1 MKWIKSRNKFLN
13 EAKIRDVIF
22 PRQAKAVSSI
32 WSEKY
37 LDYEEVTPTTKIKQG
52 KWKLSDED
60 KMAVLGKFFD
70 CNMNEVYRVFTNLPD
85 KLVEILA
92 LSIDD
97 KLISQEKYRVILKDL
112 NIKNPT
118 IDQIVIIYDNVFRK
132 LAITETQ
139 SAEMIQKDENGRP
152 MRDESGDMIK
162 VVKNPG
168 DPIFSNNLVNINSF
182 ISDYNRCY
190 PDSSVD
196 NSIFQNRE
204 ISNLRSMAKIDENSD
219 YKVDFEIFNKDLY
232 LSITHN
238 PKDILNMSISKFYA
252 SCQHLYGGG
261 YRTQL
266 LGNIFDPNSIPAFLT
281 FETPIFWDDEKISDQ
296 LPLSRMMIRNIES
309 FGTDSS
315 DETKLFFDRAY
326 PDRMKDI
333 FDTIV
338 TKYSENEQNVRD
350 SVTYMFTPDVDT
362 TDSISEPY
370 MDRLRIRKY
379 PYIGK
384 NTRTLYLN
392 RSQDWTNV
400 KIAPDAKIK
409 ELVIETTDIPEDLSK
424 IPLNPDWIKFKFLT
438 IHSLNNFDKVK
449 TDSIAFDKCKFN
461 SRIFDD
467 ISTINPNI
475 KKLQIVSCDLE
486 GPINISIFENLEE
499 LHMIYTLDN
508 IDELKDLS
516 ENLKVKK
523 LVLSGD
529 LIKDKECKKYIN
541 SLKQKGMRVEIVGP
555 II

>member
-22 PRQAKAVSSI
+22 PRQAKAVAST

-70 CNMNEVYRVFTNLPD
+70 CDMNVVYRVFTNLPD

-139 SAEMIQKDENGRP
+139 AAEMIQKDENGRP

-162 VVKNPG
+162 VAKNPG

-196 NSIFQNRE
+196 ASIFQNRE
-204 ISNLRSMAKIDENSD
+204 ISNLRSMAKIEENSE

-261 YRTQL
+261 YRSQL
-266 LGNIFDPNSIPAFLT
+266 LGNVFDPNSIPAFLT
-281 FETPIFWDDEKISDQ
+281 FETPIFWNDEIISDQ
-296 LPLSRMMIRNIES
+296 LPLSRMMIRSIES
-309 FGTDSS
+309 FSSDS

-333 FDTIV
+333 FGDIV
-338 TKYSENEQNVRD
+338 TKYSENEQNVAD
-350 SVTYMFTPDVDT
+350 SATYMFTPDVDT

-384 NTRTLYLN
+384 NTKTLYLN

-449 TDSIAFDKCKFN
+449 TDSIAFDKCKFS

-467 ISTINPNI
+467 ISTINPDI

>member
-22 PRQAKAVSSI
+22 PRQAKAVASN
-32 WSEKY
+32 WSEKF

-60 KMAVLGKFFD
+60 KMDVLGKFFD
-70 CNMNEVYRVFTNLPD
+70 CDMNVVYRVFTDLPD

-97 KLISQEKYRVILKDL
+97 KLISEEKYRVILKDL

-139 SAEMIQKDENGRP
+139 AAEMIQKDENGRP

-162 VVKNPG
+162 VAKNPG

-196 NSIFQNRE
+196 TSIFQNRE
-204 ISNLRSMAKIDENSD
+204 ISNLRSMAKVEENSE

-261 YRTQL
+261 YRSQL
-266 LGNIFDPNSIPAFLT
+266 LGNVFDPNSIPAFLT
-281 FETPIFWDDEKISDQ
+281 FETPIFWNDEIISDQ
-296 LPLSRMMIRNIES
+296 LPLSRMMIRSIES
-309 FGTDSS
+309 FSSDS

-333 FDTIV
+333 FGDIV
-338 TKYSENEQNVRD
+338 TKYSENEQNVTD
-350 SVTYMFTPDVDT
+350 SSTYMFTPDVDT

-384 NTRTLYLN
+384 NTKTLYLN

-449 TDSIAFDKCKFN
+449 TDSIAFDKCKFS

-467 ISTINPNI
+467 ISTINPDI